1 MTFNTDYR
9 LNRHHKFKQN
19 HRKYVAD
26 LETKD
31 LVEVNEVEWDILER
45 YGTQTQ
51 YQIVEALKEKY
62 KVNVILDGI
71 TRLERLGKHGQLLT
85 QIPTS
90 AKSSNALQPINRK
103 RKVLVPFEFTE
114 EKSSLDY
121 ITYLNRFH
129 LLTALAESTALET
142 LGFMDAESG
151 TRDSK
156 NLEALGEI
164 RIRHIE
170 GGERNIFTSAWY
182 AREGYDGILLLS
194 QSLTDNLLYY
204 QIPDVPIVH
213 CIEST
218 QKLQSSMLETLLHL
232 HASQKATDTLV
243 VKASWMKEWL
253 SEFDIPEKHICVI
266 PEGINVVEPISKGVA
281 KQHTATLFKKPMF
294 TQHPVVGL
302 ISGFEPNQSAQW
314 ITEFAQA
321 NRHLAI
327 FVYDSVLAQHYK
339 NPPDNVVIFGADS
352 QEMASILPVFLQA
365 LDLVCFPA
373 MPGTPFSVVLEA
385 MAYGT
390 PCVAMT
396 KYGLPSE
403 VSGAGVSVE
412 CQWDNFGNFHVP
424 MPELSATINAGL
436 VPSDMR
442 AAFEGVAKRFPQK
455 FTWQKTA
462 QKLIKL
468 FEKSQTL
475 ETGTYQTAV
484 NLFPPIFCRRYNPNT
499 FETTSD
505 AYRLGINRY
514 EHLEKALGETLLTQ
528 HKTAEVASV
537 FKHFKAKTAEAR
549 DHDDRDRV
557 TSESIP
563 TSTQFSKSDG
573 FQSSPWEPN
582 DMDENSEQLEW
593 SQIQQP
599 PFRSYENSLSEGI
612 SRNRTVRTDAA

>member
-1 MTFNTDYR
+1 MRFNTDYR

-19 HRKYVAD
+19 DRKYVAD
-26 LETKD
+26 LETNAI
-31 LVEVNEVEWDILER
+31 VEVNGVEWDILQR

-62 KVNVILDGI
+62 KVNAIFDGI
-71 TRLERLGKHGQLLT
+71 ARLERLGKHGQLLT

-90 AKSSNALQPINRK
+90 VKKPNALQPIDRK
-103 RKVLVPFEFTE
+103 LKVLVPFEFTE

-121 ITYLNRFH
+121 ITHLNRFH

-142 LGFMDAESG
+142 LGFTSAENDSG
-151 TRDSK
+151 DSR

-164 RIRHIE
+164 RIRQIE
-170 GGERNIFTSAWY
+170 SGERNTFTSAWY
-182 AREGYDGILLLS
+182 AREGYDGMLLLS

-213 CIEST
+213 CIENT
-218 QKLQSSMLETLLHL
+218 QKLQNSMLETLLQL

-243 VKASWMKEWL
+243 VKASWMKEWF
-253 SEFDIPEKHICVI
+253 SEFGIPERHISVI
-266 PEGINVVEPISKGVA
+266 PEGINGVEPISKALA
-281 KQHTATLFKKPMF
+281 KQHTATLFHKPMF
-294 TQHPVVGL
+294 TQQPVVGL
-302 ISGFEPNQSAQW
+302 ISGFEPNQGAQW

-352 QEMASILPVFLQA
+352 QEMASILHVFLQA
-365 LDLVCFPA
+365 LDLICFPA
-373 MPGTPFSVVLEA
+373 MPGTPCSVVLEA
-385 MAYGT
+385 MAYGV

-396 KYGLPSE
+396 KYGMPSE
-403 VSGAGVSVE
+403 FSGAGVSVE
-412 CQWDNFGNFHVP
+412 CQWDNFGSFHVP
-424 MPELSATINAGL
+424 MRELSATINAGL

-442 AAFEGVAKRFPQK
+442 AAFEGVARKFPQK
-455 FTWQKTA
+455 YTWQKTA
-462 QKLIKL
+462 QKHIQL
-468 FEKSQTL
+468 FEKSQPL
-475 ETGTYQTAV
+475 ETGTHQTAV

-537 FKHFKAKTAEAR
+537 FKHFKAKTSLATSMQLPTS
-549 DHDDRDRV
+549 DRV
-557 TSESIP
+557 R
-563 TSTQFSKSDG
+563 
-573 FQSSPWEPN
+573 SSAAEPSYV
-582 DMDENSEQLEW
+582 DEDSATK
-593 SQIQQP
+593 
-599 PFRSYENSLSEGI
+599 GI
-612 SRNRTVRTDAA
+612 SSNTVIRADAA

>member
-1 MTFNTDYR
+1 MRFNTDYR

-19 HRKYVAD
+19 DRKYIAD
-26 LETKD
+26 LKTND
-31 LVEVNEVEWDILER
+31 IVEVNEVEWDILQR

-62 KVNVILDGI
+62 KVTVIFDGI
-71 TRLERLGKHGQLLT
+71 ARLERLGKHGQLLT

-90 AKSSNALQPINRK
+90 DRKLNALHPVDRK
-103 RKVLVPFEFTE
+103 RKVLVPFEFTQ

-121 ITYLNRFH
+121 ITHLNRFH

-142 LGFMDAESG
+142 LGFTNPENRTG
-151 TRDSK
+151 DSE

-164 RIRHIE
+164 RIRQIE
-170 GGERNIFTSAWY
+170 DGERNTFTSAWY

-213 CIEST
+213 CIENT
-218 QKLQSSMLETLLHL
+218 QKLQNSMLETLLHL
-232 HASQKATDTLV
+232 HASQKASDTLV

-253 SEFDIPEKHICVI
+253 SEFGISERHICVI
-266 PEGINVVEPISKGVA
+266 PDGINVVEPISQALA

-302 ISGFEPNQSAQW
+302 ISGFEPNQGAQW

-339 NPPDNVVIFGADS
+339 NPPDNVVIFGTDD
-352 QEMASILPVFLQA
+352 QEMSTILPVFFQA

-373 MPGTPFSVVLEA
+373 MPGTPFSAVLEA
-385 MAYGT
+385 MAYGV
-390 PCVAMT
+390 PCIAMT
-396 KYGLPSE
+396 KHGLPPE
-403 VSGAGVSVE
+403 VSGAGVSVDA
-412 CQWDNFGNFHVP
+412 QWDNFGNFHTS
-424 MPELSATINAGL
+424 MRELSATINAWL

-442 AAFEGVAKRFPQK
+442 AASEGVARRFPQQY
-455 FTWQKTA
+455 TWQKTA
-462 QKLIKL
+462 QKLIQL
-468 FEKSQTL
+468 FGKSQAS
-475 ETGTYQTAV
+475 ETGTHQTGA
-484 NLFPPIFCRRYNPNT
+484 NLFPPIFCRRYNPHT

-528 HKTAEVASV
+528 HKTAEVESV
-537 FKHFKAKTAEAR
+537 FKHFKTKTAEAR
-549 DHDDRDRV
+549 HHMSVSPEGIGYLGAHASDDRDRV

-563 TSTQFSKSDG
+563 TSTQFRTSDG
-573 FQSSPWEPN
+573 F
-582 DMDENSEQLEW
+582 
-593 SQIQQP
+593 
-599 PFRSYENSLSEGI
+599 
-612 SRNRTVRTDAA
+612 

>member
-1 MTFNTDYR
+1 MGLNAYYR

-19 HRKYVAD
+19 DRTYVAD
-26 LETKD
+26 LETNAI
-31 LVEVNEVEWDILER
+31 VEVDEIEWDILER

-62 KVNVILDGI
+62 KVNAIFDGI
-71 TRLERLGKHGQLLT
+71 ARLERLGKRGQLLT

-90 AKSSNALQPINRK
+90 VKKPTALQPIDGK
-103 RKVLVPFEFTE
+103 LKVLVPFEFTQ

-121 ITYLNRFH
+121 ITHLNRFH

-142 LGFMDAESG
+142 LGFTDAENGS
-151 TRDSK
+151 RDSK
-156 NLEALGEI
+156 NLEVSIGEI
-164 RIRHIE
+164 RIRQIE
-170 GGERNIFTSAWY
+170 NGERNTFTSAWY

-218 QKLQSSMLETLLHL
+218 QKLQNSMLETLLHL
-232 HASQKATDTLV
+232 HASQKASDTLV

-253 SEFDIPEKHICVI
+253 SEFGIPERHICVI
-266 PEGINVVEPISKGVA
+266 PEGINGVEPISKALA
-281 KQHTATLFKKPMF
+281 KQHTATLFHKLMF

-302 ISGFEPNQSAQW
+302 ISGFEPNQGAQW

-321 NRHLAI
+321 NRHIAI
-327 FVYDSVLAQHYK
+327 FVYDAVLSQHYK

-352 QEMASILPVFLQA
+352 QEMASILPVFFQA

-373 MPGTPFSVVLEA
+373 MPGTPFSVVLQA
-385 MAYGT
+385 MAYGV

-396 KYGLPSE
+396 KYGMPPE

-424 MPELSATINAGL
+424 MRELSANINSGL

-442 AAFEGVAKRFPQK
+442 AAFEDVARRFPEK
-455 FTWQKTA
+455 YTWQKTA
-462 QKLIKL
+462 QKLIQR
-468 FEKSQTL
+468 FEKSQSL
-475 ETGTYQTAV
+475 ETGTHQTAV

-528 HKTAEVASV
+528 HKTTEVASV
-537 FKHFKAKTAEAR
+537 FKHFKAKTAA
-549 DHDDRDRV
+549 
-557 TSESIP
+557 
-563 TSTQFSKSDG
+563 
-573 FQSSPWEPN
+573 
-582 DMDENSEQLEW
+582 
-593 SQIQQP
+593 
-599 PFRSYENSLSEGI
+599 
-612 SRNRTVRTDAA
+612 DAA

>member
-1 MTFNTDYR
+1 MRFNTDYR

-19 HRKYVAD
+19 HRKYIAD
-26 LETKD
+26 LETNAI
-31 LVEVNEVEWDILER
+31 VEVNEVEWDILER

-62 KVNVILDGI
+62 KVNVIFDGI
-71 TRLERLGKHGQLLT
+71 ARLERLGKHGQLLT

-90 AKSSNALQPINRK
+90 ANKPNALQPVDRK
-103 RKVLVPFEFTE
+103 LKVLVPFEFTE

-121 ITYLNRFH
+121 ITPLNRFH

-142 LGFMDAESG
+142 LGFTNAENG
-151 TRDSK
+151 TGDSK
-156 NLEALGEI
+156 NLEALGKI
-164 RIRHIE
+164 RIRQIE
-170 GGERNIFTSAWY
+170 SGERNTFTSAWY
-182 AREGYDGILLLS
+182 AREGYDGMLLLS

-213 CIEST
+213 CIENT
-218 QKLQSSMLETLLHL
+218 QKLQSSMLETLLQL

-253 SEFDIPEKHICVI
+253 SEFGIPERHISVI
-266 PEGINVVEPISKGVA
+266 PEGINGVEPISKALA
-281 KQHTATLFKKPMF
+281 KQHTATLSHKPMF
-294 TQHPVVGL
+294 TQQPVVGL
-302 ISGFEPNQSAQW
+302 ISGFEPNQGAQW

-327 FVYDSVLAQHYK
+327 FVYDAVLAQHYK

-352 QEMASILPVFLQA
+352 QDMASILPVFFQA

-396 KYGLPSE
+396 KYGLPPE

-424 MPELSATINAGL
+424 MYELSATINAGL

-442 AAFEGVAKRFPQK
+442 AAFEGVARGFPQK
-455 FTWQKTA
+455 YTWQKTA
-462 QKLIKL
+462 QKHIQL
-468 FEKSQTL
+468 FEKSQSL
-475 ETGTYQTAV
+475 ETRTHQTAV

-499 FETTSD
+499 FETTSE

-528 HKTAEVASV
+528 HKTTEVASV
-537 FKHFKAKTAEAR
+537 FKHFKAKTTESHH
-549 DHDDRDRV
+549 HDDRDRV

-573 FQSSPWEPN
+573 FQSSAWEPN
-582 DMDENSEQLEW
+582 DIDESSERLEQ
-593 SQIQQP
+593 SQIRQSL
-599 PFRSYENSLSEGI
+599 FRDSEAKGI
-612 SRNRTVRTDAA
+612 SSNRVIRSDAA